1 MAEFNGRSLLTIDAK
16 GRLFL
21 PQAYRELLSG
31 DFVISLSSDLKTLAF
46 YTKRDWDKKSA
57 TLRRIPETDRLAHK
71 LLRLIFSSTFSDYNT
86 DAQGRVLIPQAVRQD
101 FALTEGTEAMLVGVG
116 SNLELWNAERFRADS
131 RMAETEQDDALDYI
145 YEKYFS
151 TVPAE
156 NQNGGMSVNDERKA
170 EQ

>member
-21 PQAYRELLSG
+21 PQGYRDALGS

-46 YTKRDWDKKSA
+46 YCKEDWDNKSA
-57 TLRRIPETDRLAHK
+57 TLRRIPETDRRAHK
-71 LLRLIFSSTFSDYNT
+71 LIRLIFSSTFSAYNT

-101 FALTEGTEAMLVGVG
+101 YGLSEGSEVVLVGVG
-116 SNLELWNAERFRADS
+116 SNLEIWNAERFRTDLMS
-131 RMAETEQDDALDYI
+131 MTEQEEDDALDYV
-145 YEKYFS
+145 YNKYFS
-151 TVPAE
+151 NASDL
-156 NQNGGMSVNDERKA
+156 NERKS